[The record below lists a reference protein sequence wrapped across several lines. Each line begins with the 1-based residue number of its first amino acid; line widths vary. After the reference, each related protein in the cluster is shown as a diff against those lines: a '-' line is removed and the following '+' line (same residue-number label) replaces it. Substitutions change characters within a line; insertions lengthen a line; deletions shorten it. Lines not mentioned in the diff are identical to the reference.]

1 MSCVTFISTIE
12 NPKSVFTMMA
22 DFQFGDELQLCLSIH
37 YMKYYRFSQ
46 VYDSFYL
53 LRQVK
58 SLTPDSILFHSIMN
72 NTYTHIYIDTHLS
85 SFIFLLDLSQWL
97 IFKYTHTH
105 IYIYIYLANLLLTP
119 ILLLAPC
126 RPMTMPTKHIGTSS
140 KPLTE

>member
-1 MSCVTFISTIE
+1 
-12 NPKSVFTMMA
+12 MMA

-105 IYIYIYLANLLLTP
+105 IYIYIPRKSLTYSNTFARS
-119 ILLLAPC
+119 LQAHDNAYKTH
-126 RPMTMPTKHIGTSS
+126 RHIQQTFNRIKECVYAGSCAYSS
-140 KPLTE
+140 PNYI